1 MDERLNFNIDV
12 PENLRQLSFPPML
25 LQPLVENAIKH
36 GLEPKVDG
44 GKILIAATEENNIV
58 RIEVADTGLGFSD
71 FNKSGVG
78 IANVRERLA
87 LLFGEK
93 GRLLIEE
100 NKPQGVRTIIEVP
113 INDL

>member
-1 MDERLNFNIDV
+1 M
-12 PENLRQLSFPPML
+12 
-25 LQPLVENAIKH
+25 
-36 GLEPKVDG
+36 
-44 GKILIAATEENNIV
+44 

-93 GRLLIEE
+93 GRLKIEE
-100 NKPQGVRTIIEVP
+100 NKPHGVRAD
-113 INDL
+113 NRGADK